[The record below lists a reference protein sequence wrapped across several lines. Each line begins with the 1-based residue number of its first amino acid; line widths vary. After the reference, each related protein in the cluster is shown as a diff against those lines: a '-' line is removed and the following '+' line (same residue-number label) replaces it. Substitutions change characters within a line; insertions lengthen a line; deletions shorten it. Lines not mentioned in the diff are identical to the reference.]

1 MSLAFRGLFLAIFVV
16 ATGCN
21 LAPPRILRPGPGPYQ
36 QQRATVHD
44 PYPDVD
50 LAPAFDGGR
59 PRSFATPQSEPVRSK
74 PWYDR

>member
-1 MSLAFRGLFLAIFVV
+1 MSLAIRGLFVAVLAS
-16 ATGCN
+16 TLGCN
-21 LAPPRILRPGPGPYQ
+21 LAPPRIFRPGSGPYQ

-50 LAPAFDGGR
+50 MAPAFDGGR
-59 PRSFATPQSEPVRSK
+59 PRAFGTPQAEPVRSK